1 MLKEALVA
9 TNSLRI
15 LTRLDRFLFF
25 LFSFVLDVLSSFIL
39 LFNSHDNDSHDPK
52 LFNIRKL
59 LLLSFGL
66 IERLIA
72 AENAYCAFKQP
83 MQTRQSVKNRPKKM
97 KYDGNVSL

>member
-25 LFSFVLDVLSSFIL
+25 LFTSVLDVLSSFIL
-39 LFNSHDNDSHDPK
+39 LFNSHDNDPK

-83 MQTRQSVKNRPKKM
+83 MQTRQSVKNRPKK
-97 KYDGNVSL
+97 